1 MTPQSPIF
9 APAQF
14 VTSDA
19 SIPDGIQLVKQN
31 IFTRCELGDSGWR

>member
-14 VTSDA
+14 VTSYA
-19 SIPDGIQLVKQN
+19 SIPDGFQLVKQN
-31 IFTRCELGDSGWR
+31 ISTRSEVGDSGWR